1 MQNQKKLSFED
12 TAIYIGID
20 VHKKSWTVS
29 IYLEEFEHKTFSQP
43 PEPVVL
49 KNYLHSHFP
58 KGVYYAVYEAGYSG
72 FWIYDVLREM
82 GLKCIIVH
90 PSDVPT
96 TDLERRRKNDPRD
109 ARKLARSLR
118 AGELNPIYVPPKW
131 AREDRG
137 LLRLR
142 ESLVKDGTRLKNRI
156 KSLLHFHG
164 FSSEH
169 MKSRCWSGAFIRWL
183 ESLTLSNNQG
193 TETLR
198 SYLRQL
204 NDNRTELTRITR
216 EIRRLSKTERYRKP
230 VSYLVS
236 IPGIGLISAMTWLTE
251 LVDIRRFKSNDH
263 LSSYVGLVPGTHSSG
278 ETDKVGRLD
287 KRGNKKLRTLLI
299 ENSWVVAR
307 KDTGMLRAY
316 TTLCKRMQ
324 ANKAIIRI
332 ARKLLNRIRFVL
344 LNETQYEVG
353 LT

>member
-1 MQNQKKLSFED
+1 MQNQRNLAFED
-12 TAIYIGID
+12 IKIYIGID

-29 IYLEEFEHKTFSQP
+29 IYLEEFEHKTFTQP
-43 PEPVVL
+43 PKPAVL

-58 KGVYYAVYEAGYSG
+58 KGNYYVAYEAGFSG
-72 FWIYDVLREM
+72 FWIYDALKEM
-82 GLKCIIVH
+82 DMKCIVVH
-90 PSDVPT
+90 PSDIPT
-96 TDLERRRKNDPRD
+96 TDLERRRKSDLRD
-109 ARKLARSLR
+109 ARKLSRSLR
-118 AGELNPIYVPPKW
+118 AGELSPIYVPPKW

-142 ESLVKDGTRLKNRI
+142 ESIVKDGTRLKNRI
-156 KSLLHFHG
+156 KGLLHFHG
-164 FSSEH
+164 LSSEH
-169 MKSRCWSGAFIRWL
+169 MKGRRWSGAFIGWL

-193 TETLR
+193 TETLK
-198 SYLRQL
+198 SYIRQL

-216 EIRRLSKTERYRKP
+216 EIRRLSKTERYRKS

-236 IPGIGLISAMTWLTE
+236 IPGIGLISTMIWLTE
-251 LVDIRRFKSNDH
+251 LVDIQRFKSNDH
-263 LSSYVGLVPGTHSSG
+263 LSSYVGLVPSTHSSG

-324 ANKAIIRI
+324 GNKAIIRI